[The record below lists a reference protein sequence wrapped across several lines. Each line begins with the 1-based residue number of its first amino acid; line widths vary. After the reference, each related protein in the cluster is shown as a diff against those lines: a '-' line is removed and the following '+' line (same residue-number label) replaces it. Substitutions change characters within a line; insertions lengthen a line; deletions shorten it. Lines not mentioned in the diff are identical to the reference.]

1 MEIYYARTLRA
12 SYKTKVQIWPTFT
25 NLTNWFYGTTTTTT
39 AAAPPAATETATET
53 TTAAAAAPPAATE
66 TTTAATDTTTTAAT
80 ETTTTTTAAAPPPTI
95 GWSASTAINA
105 MNYAQ
110 CCDVITYLYETTK
123 ALQKRRMSVEEAT
136 APLGA
141 LGLSGATLATSYEV
155 APPTQSLMSV
165 VAATTQPGVG
175 VIAFRGTLTPA
186 DIAVDAASPVSRS
199 ASGLSFP
206 GEISESWYSTYSRGQ
221 RALSTNGCLCAS
233 RAIKD
238 GECYVLP
245 ASNVQVPGYNC
256 TPKKNLLGMPYDK
269 TSTLASTASMRDMIV
284 SAARA
289 LNLQSFIITGHSMG
303 GVLATYCAADLQ
315 KQGIGIHSVYLFAS
329 PKPGDRTFVD
339 SYNAALKSITYSIVC
354 KQDLVPLTPR
364 PDFFAVGTN
373 YSFSRPN
380 AKPLDAHKLSD
391 NYKNYALQNNL
402 IRF

>member
-1 MEIYYARTLRA
+1 
-12 SYKTKVQIWPTFT
+12 
-25 NLTNWFYGTTTTTT
+25 
-39 AAAPPAATETATET
+39 
-53 TTAAAAAPPAATE
+53 
-66 TTTAATDTTTTAAT
+66 
-80 ETTTTTTAAAPPPTI
+80 
-95 GWSASTAINA
+95 

-123 ALQKRRMSVEEAT
+123 ALQKRRMSVAEAT
-136 APLGA
+136 APLAA
-141 LGLSGATLATSYEV
+141 LGLSGATLVTSYEIV
-155 APPTQSLMSV
+155 PPTQSLMSV

-199 ASGLSFP
+199 ASVFSFP

-221 RALSTNGCLCAS
+221 CALSTNGCLCAS

-256 TPKKNLLGMPYDK
+256 TPKKNLLGVSYDK
-269 TSTLASTASMRDMIV
+269 TSTLSNTASMRDMIV

-339 SYNAALKSITYSIVC
+339 SYNAALKNITYSIVC